1 MLFDK
6 IIIKKMRELNEL
18 KGMLFYRGGEYREDI
33 INEIKYIVGDLE
45 VLLEEQREEFRAR
58 TKEFTLEELSM
69 YDGRNNRPA
78 YVAINGSVYDVTGVQ
93 GFMNGQHFGV
103 KAGTDATDSFRRC
116 HDNKR
121 EMLGDLRIVGVLRQ

>member
-18 KGMLFYRGGEYREDI
+18 KGMLFYRGGEHREDI
-33 INEIKYIVGDLE
+33 INEIKYIIGDLE
-45 VLLEEQREEFRAR
+45 VLLEEQREEFKVR

-69 YDGRNNRPA
+69 YDGKNNRPA

-103 KAGTDATDSFRRC
+103 KSGTDATNDFRRC

-121 EMLGDLRIVGVLRQ
+121 EILEGLRVVGVLTQ

>member
-18 KGMLFYRGGEYREDI
+18 KGMLFYRGEHREDI
-33 INEIKYIVGDLE
+33 INEIKYIIGDLE
-45 VLLEEQREEFRAR
+45 VLLEEQREEFKVR

-69 YDGRNNRPA
+69 YDGKNNRPA

-103 KAGTDATDSFRRC
+103 KSGTDATNDFRRC

-121 EMLGDLRIVGVLRQ
+121 EILEALRVVGVLTQ

>member
-45 VLLEEQREEFRAR
+45 VLIEEQREEFRAR
-58 TKEFTLEELSM
+58 TKEFTLEELAM

-78 YVAINGSVYDVTGVQ
+78 YVAINGSVSD
-93 GFMNGQHFGV
+93 
-103 KAGTDATDSFRRC
+103 
-116 HDNKR
+116 
-121 EMLGDLRIVGVLRQ
+121 I

>member
-18 KGMLFYRGGEYREDI
+18 KGMLFYRGGEHREDI
-33 INEIKYIVGDLE
+33 INEIKYIIGDLE
-45 VLLEEQREEFRAR
+45 VLLEEQREEFKVR

-69 YDGRNNRPA
+69 YDGKNNRPA

-103 KAGTDATDSFRRC
+103 KSGTDATNDFRRC

-121 EMLGDLRIVGVLRQ
+121 EILEALRVVGVLTQ